1 MSKKLEQKQQRRLA
15 EERRLQEERRAA
27 LKRNALTIGAA
38 VVVATIV
45 IVFIVIQRQQGE
57 GLVPENVG
65 VSAEEANC
73 GEVEKHEDQGRSHIT
88 AGAPHEPYNTS
99 PPTSGPH
106 HEIPSDTGFYQ
117 DPIPPETLV
126 HNLEHGMIV
135 IWYTPDA
142 DAEMLDDLDG
152 LVAQEP
158 QATIASP
165 YADIESPYQIVL
177 TAWRTAQACEQISQE
192 VVDDFRREF
201 QGEAPEGEI
210 AGPFDG

>member
-15 EERRLQEERRAA
+15 EERRRQEERRAA
-27 LKRNALTIGAA
+27 LKRNAVTIGAA
-38 VVVATIV
+38 VIVATIV
-45 IVFIVIQRQQGE
+45 IVAIVLQRERGE
-57 GLVPENVG
+57 GIIPENVG
-65 VSAEEANC
+65 VSAAEANC
-73 GEVEKHEDQGRSHIT
+73 GEVVEHEDQGRSHLT
-88 AGAPHEPYNTS
+88 AGEPHEPYNSS

-106 HEIPSDTGFYQ
+106 NEIPSDTGFYE

-165 YADIESPYQIVL
+165 YADIESPNKIVI
-177 TAWRTAQACEQISQE
+177 TSWRHSQSCEQISQE
-192 VVDDFRREF
+192 VVDDFRSEF